1 MELTIDN
8 IDVVDFDKGDGLV
21 PAIVQDSI
29 SGKVLML
36 GYMNKESLKETFD
49 RKLVTFFSRS
59 RQELWTKGSTS
70 GNFLNLKG
78 ILVDCDN
85 DTLLVKAAPVGP
97 VCHTGADT
105 CFFET
110 NDVEDLDTKDFMF
123 YLEKIIEDRRDF
135 PVEGSYT
142 NLLLSRGIKKVAK
155 KVGEECTEL
164 VIESMDD
171 KKDLLIGE
179 AADLLYHFQVLL
191 TYKGVKL
198 HEVLECLQHRH
209 T

>member
-1 MELTIDN
+1 MELTVDN
-8 IDVVDFDKGDGLV
+8 VEMVDFEKGDGLI
-21 PAIVQDSI
+21 PAIVQDAI
-29 SGKVLML
+29 SSKVLML

-49 RKLVTFFSRS
+49 RKLVTFYSRS

-70 GNFLNLKG
+70 GNFLYLKEVF
-78 ILVDCDN
+78 VDCDK
-85 DTLLVKAAPVGP
+85 DTLLVKATPAGP

-105 CFFET
+105 CFDEE
-110 NDVEDLDTKDFMF
+110 NDIENMDAKDFLF

-142 NLLLSRGIKKVAK
+142 NLLLSRGIKKVAQ

-179 AADLLYHFQVLL
+179 AADLLYHLQVLL
-191 TYKGVKL
+191 TYKGVKIID
-198 HEVLECLQHRH
+198 VLECLQHRH